1 MFQLWKDALMGF
13 SRSPLLVKHAW
24 KQTSCWEKIFY
35 LTLSVRLYFGFCSLV
50 HGVVPTYIDSSPTF
64 MRQFFLSVCVSERNC
79 EVNCWI
85 NCWWNRFEIV
95 FENKKWASR
104 RGCLGIQNC
113 WASRKH
119 ATNNYQ
125 FNKLINLYK
134 FIWYQNRNKMQHCV
148 DKFVLILVSK
158 SGKVPFSLQDWF
170 PKVTL

>member
-1 MFQLWKDALMGF
+1 MGF

-50 HGVVPTYIDSSPTF
+50 HGVVYWFCEISTF
-64 MRQFFLSVCVSERNC
+64 QVLHLQVIFLSVCVIWTKLWGKLWDKLLIKDIWNSIWIMKMRFGRFRN
-79 EVNCWI
+79 
-85 NCWWNRFEIV
+85 WWNHQYCKYVIATSINPSIV
-95 FENKKWASR
+95 EQK
-104 RGCLGIQNC
+104 Q
-113 WASRKH
+113 
-119 ATNNYQ
+119 
-125 FNKLINLYK
+125 
-134 FIWYQNRNKMQHCV
+134 NKMQHCV

>member
-1 MFQLWKDALMGF
+1 MGF

-50 HGVVPTYIDSSPTF
+50 HTVHVVCTYIDSSPTF
-64 MRQFFLSVCVSERNC
+64 IRQFFYQFVWFEQNC
-79 EVNCWI
+79 EVNCGI
-85 NCWWNRFEIV
+85 NCWSNGFEIV
-95 FENKKWASR
+95 FENKKWASS
-104 RGCLGIQNC
+104 RGCLGIQSC
-113 WASRKH
+113 WASRKQ
-119 ATNNYQ
+119 ANNYQ
-125 FNKLINLYK
+125 FNKSINLYK
-134 FIWYQNRNKMQHCV
+134 FIWYQNRHKMQHCV